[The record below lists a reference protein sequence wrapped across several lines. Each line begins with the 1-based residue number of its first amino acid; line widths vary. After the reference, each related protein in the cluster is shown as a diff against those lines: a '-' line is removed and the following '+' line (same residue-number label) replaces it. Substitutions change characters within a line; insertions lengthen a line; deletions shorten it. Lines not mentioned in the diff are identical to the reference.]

1 MTKMTK
7 PVCKICKK
15 YGSKLYLK
23 GKRCESAKCAVDMR
37 DSKKK
42 KKGAFVRR
50 RKISEYGIQLMEKNK
65 VKIYYGVLERQFR
78 RYFDMAKKQQGITG
92 ENLLELLESRLDNTI
107 FRANWVYSR
116 RMAKQLVNHGEI
128 RINGKRLNR
137 PGYIVKKGDV
147 VQLHPDSKYLKQVKG
162 CIEEYKAHIIPGWM
176 QIDNESLS
184 INVVRS
190 PLRDEVTLPINEQ
203 LIVNL
208 YSK

>member
-1 MTKMTK
+1 
-7 PVCKICKK
+7 
-15 YGSKLYLK
+15 
-23 GKRCESAKCAVDMR
+23 
-37 DSKKK
+37 
-42 KKGAFVRR
+42 
-50 RKISEYGIQLMEKNK
+50 
-65 VKIYYGVLERQFR
+65 
-78 RYFDMAKKQQGITG
+78 
-92 ENLLELLESRLDNTI
+92 
-107 FRANWVYSR
+107 
-116 RMAKQLVNHGEI
+116 MAKQLVNHGEI
-128 RINGKRLNR
+128 RVNGKRLNR

-162 CIEEYKAHIIPGWM
+162 SIEEYKAHIIPGWM